1 MDQFSTI
8 VDQRAWSRAQR
19 RAGKRVGFV
28 PTMGALHEGHLS
40 LVRQARASSDVVCA
54 SIFVNPTQFD
64 RPEDFEKYPSTLD
77 QDLTMLAAAGCDA
90 VFLPT
95 KEDLYPDS
103 YCTFVEMVGPL
114 TDKMC
119 GATRP
124 GHFRGVTTVVTKLFH
139 IVEPDVAVF
148 GQKDLQQALI
158 IGRMVRELNFGLEI
172 QIGPTVREPDGLA
185 MSSRNRRLSPEER
198 RIALTLPRGLEL
210 ANRLFKAGTR
220 ESIKLIEVLG
230 TEVLQEEGTALDY
243 AEIVD
248 LKNFGEVESAT
259 DSSVLAAAVF
269 VGEVRLI
276 DHIKLGGP
284 AMPVAIDE

>member
-1 MDQFSTI
+1 MDQFTSI
-8 VDQRAWSRAQR
+8 AEQRAWSRGQR

-40 LVRQARASSDVVCA
+40 LIRQARASTDVVCA

-64 RPEDFEKYPSTLD
+64 RPEDFAKYPITLD
-77 QDLTMLAAAGCDA
+77 QDLAMLRDAGCDA

-95 KEDLYPDS
+95 KEDLYPEGFS
-103 YCTFVEMVGPL
+103 TFVEMVGPL

-119 GATRP
+119 AATRP
-124 GHFRGVTTVVTKLFH
+124 GHFRGVTTIVAKLFH

-158 IGRMVRELNFGLEI
+158 IGRMVRELDFGLEI
-172 QIGPTVREPDGLA
+172 QIGPTVREKDGLA
-185 MSSRNRRLSPEER
+185 MSSRNRRLSVVER
-198 RIALTLPRGLEL
+198 RIALALPRGLEL
-210 ANRLFKAGTR
+210 ANRLFKSGTR

-248 LKNFGEVESAT
+248 LRDFGEVETAT
-259 DSSVLAAAVF
+259 DSSVLAAAMF

-276 DHIKLGGP
+276 DHIKLGGA
-284 AMPVAIDE
+284 AMPVTIDE

>member
-1 MDQFSTI
+1 MEQFTSI
-8 VDQRAWSRAQR
+8 VEQRAWSRAQR

-40 LVRQARASSDVVCA
+40 LIRQARASSDVVCA

-64 RPEDFEKYPSTLD
+64 RPEDFEKYPITLD
-77 QDLTMLAAAGCDA
+77 QDLTMLRAAGCDA

-95 KEDLYPDS
+95 KEDLYPQGYS
-103 YCTFVEMVGPL
+103 TFVEMVGPL

-119 GATRP
+119 AATRP
-124 GHFRGVTTVVTKLFH
+124 GHFRGVTTIVTKLFH

-158 IGRMVRELNFGLEI
+158 IGRLVRELDFGLEI
-172 QIGPTVREPDGLA
+172 QIAPTVREKDGLA
-185 MSSRNRRLSPEER
+185 MSSRNRRLSVVER
-198 RIALTLPRGLEL
+198 RIALALPRGLEL
-210 ANRLFKAGTR
+210 ANRLFKSGTR

-248 LKNFGEVESAT
+248 LRDFGEVETAT
-259 DSSVLAAAVF
+259 DSSVLAAAMF

-276 DHIKLGGP
+276 DHIKLGGA
-284 AMPVAIDE
+284 AMPVTIDE